1 MIFIVYDISNR
12 NSFKNLNVWI
22 SFIKS
27 VNKDDSILVLVGNK
41 SDLKREIS
49 QNEAKEVAN
58 KENMFFFEVS
68 AKNGENVENMFYSC
82 IVELPF
88 FSHVKI
94 EDKKNFI
101 EELKKYNKNRHS
113 SGLLGYTGQTDEN
126 SKIGLKHLYGNNS
139 KNKEEK
145 INKENKRNCFC

>member
-49 QNEAKEVAN
+49 QNEAKEIAN
-58 KENMFFFEVS
+58 KLDKTLAENR
-68 AKNGENVENMFYSC
+68 AKSTKRS
-82 IVELPF
+82 PR
-88 FSHVKI
+88 VK
-94 EDKKNFI
+94 FA
-101 EELKKYNKNRHS
+101 KYDA
-113 SGLLGYTGQTDEN
+113 LCATY
-126 SKIGLKHLYGNNS
+126 
-139 KNKEEK
+139 
-145 INKENKRNCFC
+145 